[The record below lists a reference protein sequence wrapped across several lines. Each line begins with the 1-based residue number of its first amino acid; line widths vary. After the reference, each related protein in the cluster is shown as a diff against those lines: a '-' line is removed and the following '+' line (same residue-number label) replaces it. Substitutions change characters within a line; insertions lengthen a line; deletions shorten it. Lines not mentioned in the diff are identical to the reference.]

1 MSDQKKQFE
10 MQMYNQFWNN
20 VRRAEASSW
29 QVFLSYS
36 LFIGIITFLFE
47 NDMPNWILVILI
59 IIFTT
64 LAITMSLSANVW
76 FVRNMYLISRVEK
89 QFEPYNIIPKTW
101 IPLDIKFFNKELYLI
116 HTVFYFFIGLFLCI
130 FFLFKNIIVCIENI
144 FIFLTLIIT
153 LIISIVLLYYY
164 INEQLSHFSDLK
176 NSFICDKN
184 ERYKNGNLLKK
195 ISIDVDSILI
205 DIMVNYCKIY
215 NKKKNSKKT
224 KEDVTDWDFFDDWG
238 LSKEEGRGIFE
249 NIDLQ
254 DVPVISDT
262 LDCYLLLLNQRSKVD
277 IVTNRKEEQR
287 KALLKKFKS
296 MNLKPGIQYQNLIIV
311 DSEKKKLDLDYDIY
325 IDDSP
330 KLANIIEKYPNK
342 ILILLDQPWNKNI
355 QIANN
360 IKRVNNW
367 KEIYDEIIKLL
378 L

>member
-1 MSDQKKQFE
+1 MSEQKKQFE
-10 MQMYNQFWNN
+10 TQMYNQFWNN

-47 NDMPNWILVILI
+47 NNMPNWVLVILI
-59 IIFTT
+59 IIFTI
-64 LAITMSLSANVW
+64 LAITMSLSANLW

-101 IPLDIKFFNKELYLI
+101 IPLNIKFFNKELYLI
-116 HTVFYFFIGLFLCI
+116 HTVFYFIIG
-130 FFLFKNIIVCIENI
+130 FFLGFFFYVKNIIGCLENI
-144 FIFLTLIIT
+144 SIFSVLIFC
-153 LIISIVLLYYY
+153 IVILCYY
-164 INEQLSHFSDLK
+164 IKEQLSHFSDLK
-176 NSFICDKN
+176 NSFICDKID
-184 ERYKNGNLLKK
+184 RLKK
-195 ISIDVDSILI
+195 ISIDIDSTLI

-224 KEDVTDWDFFDDWG
+224 KEDVTIWDFFDDWG
-238 LSKEEGRGIFE
+238 LSKEEGIGIFE
-249 NIDLQ
+249 KIDLQ
-254 DVPVISDT
+254 DIPVISDA
-262 LDCYLLLLNQRSKVD
+262 LDCYLLLLNQKYKVD
-277 IVTNRKEEQR
+277 IVTDRKEEQR
-287 KALLKKFKS
+287 KALEKKFES

-311 DSEKKKLDLDYDIY
+311 DSYKKKLDLDYDIY

-330 KLANIIEKYPNK
+330 KLANIMEKYPNK

-355 QIANN
+355 QISNN

-378 L
+378 M

>member
-1 MSDQKKQFE
+1 MSNQKKQFE
-10 MQMYNQFWNN
+10 TQMYNQFWSN
-20 VRRAEASSW
+20 VRRAEVSSW

-36 LFIGIITFLFE
+36 IFIGIITFLFE
-47 NDMPNWILVILI
+47 NDMPNWTLVILI
-59 IIFTT
+59 IIFTA
-64 LAITMSLSANVW
+64 LAITMSLSANLW

-101 IPLDIKFFNKELYLI
+101 IPLNIKFFNKELYLI
-116 HTVFYFFIGLFLCI
+116 HTLFYFLIGLSLS
-130 FFLFKNIIVCIENI
+130 FFFSLKNIIGCIEIVCI
-144 FIFLTLIIT
+144 FIT
-153 LIISIVLLYYY
+153 LIISIVLLYWY
-164 INEQLSHFSDLK
+164 IEGQLSDFSDLK
-176 NSFICDKN
+176 NSFICDKID
-184 ERYKNGNLLKK
+184 KNKSGNLLKK
-195 ISIDVDSILI
+195 ISIDVDSTLI

-224 KEDVTDWDFFDDWG
+224 KEDVIIWDFFDDWG
-238 LSKEEGRGIFE
+238 LSIEEGRGIFE
-249 NIDLQ
+249 KIDLQ
-254 DVPVISDT
+254 NVPVISDT
-262 LDCYLLLLNQRSKVD
+262 VDCYLLLLNQRYKVD
-277 IVTNRKEEQR
+277 IVTDRKEEQR
-287 KALLKKFKS
+287 KALLKKFES

-311 DSEKKKLDLDYDIY
+311 DSYKTKLDLDYDIY

-330 KLANIIEKYPNK
+330 KLANIMEKYPNK